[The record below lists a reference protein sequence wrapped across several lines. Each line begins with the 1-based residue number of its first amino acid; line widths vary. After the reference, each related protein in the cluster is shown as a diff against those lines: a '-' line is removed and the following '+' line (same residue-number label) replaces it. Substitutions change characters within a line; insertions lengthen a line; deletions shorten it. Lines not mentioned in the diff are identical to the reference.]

1 MASRIVKDSRLPIFV
16 KEIPVANTVKSNDF
30 VAQGA
35 VRGLAGFDAKGPA
48 QDGLY
53 YVTVDTAALIR
64 VEGVAIA
71 FTDKAPVYVTPGGAI
86 TATASG
92 NALLGYA
99 DRPKQ
104 AAAGNLFIQLVP
116 SAV

>member
-1 MASRIVKDSRLPIFV
+1 MASRIVKDSHLPIFV

-35 VRGLAGFDAKGPA
+35 VRGLAGFDAKPG
-48 QDGLY
+48 QDGLF

-64 VEGVAIA
+64 VEGVAVA

-92 NALLGYA
+92 NALIGYA
-99 DRPKQ
+99 DRPK
-104 AAAGNLFIQLVP
+104 AAASGNLFIQLVP